1 MSTIWIKHPLALAI
15 FTENTNDA
23 RGGIIISEGKIV
35 ELVALGKTPIRPID
49 ETFNAQNLVVIS
61 EIIIRYDMF
70 FRDS

>member
-1 MSTIWIKHPLALAI
+1 MLKRYCH
-15 FTENTNDA
+15 FK
-23 RGGIIISEGKIV
+23 GKIV
-35 ELVALGKTPIRPID
+35 ELFPLGQTPIRPID